1 MLHQYDFEKAIDI
14 GNNYIN
20 NEEKQNLILIV
31 CEDIKE
37 NLLNHFNLKDIEE
50 NNEEELF
57 NEKLI
62 ICTFDKYNTLNEN
75 LLKQNKLIVI

>member
-14 GNNYIN
+14 GSNYIN